1 MILVPAL
8 AVVWVHQQN
17 EMNKKNETMHAA
29 LLKARQETLGLQ
41 CQEIGEICQ
50 RILLYS
56 PNNQDRMT
64 PPCGDVLQYGPT
76 CL

>member
-8 AVVWVHQQN
+8 AVVWVQQRN
-17 EMNKKNETMHAA
+17 EMRQKNETMHAA

-50 RILLYS
+50 RILLFRPDY
-56 PNNQDRMT
+56 QDSMT
-64 PPCGDVLQYGPT
+64 TQCNDVLEYGPT